1 VVERKR
7 RKTKEAVKAE
17 EVNWLNYFQR
27 IRPVCPWSYKAFM
40 REGIHIFEYQ
50 PNLFN
55 VWRQTF
61 HTRRQHGQPQPEAYV
76 YTAEGYDSEYLE
88 NLTEQYNA
96 LDDGCEYLWSHPS
109 HGGDSTPIPVIIQQ
123 DRATLTDLRLRVGYE
138 EPEDLSYARTRF
150 HDAKCKAK
158 NRRGIEWELTF
169 EEWYDWFLSHGV
181 DRNVKRRYCKDSIVM
196 CRKGDTGPY
205 SLDNIYPGTLKQN
218 SHDQHNMPKGTRPV
232 ITPHGE
238 FRSCNQAGKTLGVSP
253 VTVKHRCNSDN
264 FPDWTWK

>member
-1 VVERKR
+1 VAK
-7 RKTKEAVKAE
+7 AKAE
-17 EVNWLNYFQR
+17 EVNWQNYFER
-27 IRPVCPWSYKAFM
+27 IRPVCPWSYSAFM

-61 HTRRQHGQPQPEAYV
+61 HTRRQNDKPQPEAYV

-109 HGGDSTPIPVIIQQ
+109 HEGDSTPIPVIIQQ
-123 DRATLTDLRLRVGYE
+123 DRDTLTDLRLKTGYE
-138 EPEDLSYARTRF
+138 EPENLAYARERF

-158 NRRGIEWELTF
+158 QRGIEYHLTF
-169 EEWYDWFLSHGV
+169 EEWYDWFLSNGV
-181 DRNVKRRYCKDSIVM
+181 DRNQRRKYCKDSIVM

-205 SLDNIYPGTLKQN
+205 QLDNIYPGTLKQN
-218 SHDQHNMPKGTRPV
+218 SLDQHNMPKGTRPV
-232 ITPHGE
+232 ITPEGE
-238 FRSCNQAGKTLGVSP
+238 FRSCNQAAKTLGVNN

-264 FPDWTWK
+264 FPNWQWK